1 MLFSRLI
8 LGRVRLGSGLFLLLC
23 IAGPL
28 CNLALGLLSVDTM
41 ERSRSVLLTPWQT
54 GLGQSLLLTA
64 AIVHAGLG
72 LASWASRH
80 RWR

>member
-1 MLFSRLI
+1 VLLMLWQT
-8 LGRVRLGSGLFLLLC
+8 RLG
-23 IAGPL
+23 
-28 CNLALGLLSVDTM
+28 
-41 ERSRSVLLTPWQT
+41 QT
-54 GLGQSLLLTA
+54 LLLTV